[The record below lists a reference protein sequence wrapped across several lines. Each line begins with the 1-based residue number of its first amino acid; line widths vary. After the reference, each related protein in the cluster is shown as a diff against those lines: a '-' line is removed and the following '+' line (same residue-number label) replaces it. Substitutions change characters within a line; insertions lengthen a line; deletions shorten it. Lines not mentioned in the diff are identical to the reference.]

1 MTYAIQQGPWTVKQ
15 LITDYLSWD
24 LPRRIKGFRDAWQ
37 MDDERLPSP
46 VHYLAYEPPALD
58 EWPTIITVQMS
69 TSRIQR
75 IDYTGGLNPV
85 YRCTYNLRTYVWV
98 NHEFAQNATEGR
110 DRLTA
115 VLRTSLL
122 DRPCL
127 EKGTSHSNHQLL
139 LDESSL
145 REEYSEIT
153 YVKGHRAIA
162 GAYLSYDV
170 SLDEVIARADLGTVG
185 EIDVQMDALSR
196 SDGPDVANVLTRII
210 TD

>member
-1 MTYAIQQGPWTVKQ
+1 MNYPVQQGPWTVKQ

-37 MDDERLPSP
+37 MDDVRLPTP
-46 VHYLAYEPPALD
+46 THYLAYEPPALD
-58 EWPTIITVQMS
+58 EWPTVITVQMS

-85 YRCTYNLRTYVWV
+85 YRCTYNLRTFVWV
-98 NHEFAQNATEGR
+98 NHEFAPEATEAR

-115 VLRTSLL
+115 VVRASLL

-127 EKGTSHSNHQLL
+127 EKGTDHDGHQLL
-139 LDESSL
+139 LDESTM

-153 YVKGHRAIA
+153 YVKGHRAVA

-170 SLDEVIARADLGTVG
+170 STDEVITRANLGEVS
-185 EIDVQMDALSR
+185 EIDARFDALGR
-196 SDGPDVANVLTRII
+196 NGGDDVPNVLTRIV